1 MEILLGF
8 IFGATI
14 GGVLHFLQPGRDA
27 RGTALS
33 PIVGASVGG
42 FTWLALTWAGIGAD
56 NPWIWVLSIVVPGI
70 VVPIMLVLLTRSRAQ
85 HDAQERLRLKIA

>member
-33 PIVGASVGG
+33 PIVGARVGG
-42 FTWLALTWAGIGAD
+42 FTWAGIGAD